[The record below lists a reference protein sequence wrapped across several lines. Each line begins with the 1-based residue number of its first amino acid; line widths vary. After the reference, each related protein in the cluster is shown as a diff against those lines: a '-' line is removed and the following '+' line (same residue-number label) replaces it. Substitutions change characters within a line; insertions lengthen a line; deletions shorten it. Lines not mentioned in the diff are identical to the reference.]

1 MMRRFPAAPVTL
13 AAWYV
18 GFWILLFVLGR
29 AANVAAPHPVSGMRL
44 SGADR

>member
-29 AANVAAPHPVSGMRL
+29 AANVAAPHPVGGMCL